1 MILTPNHSYFHRAAM
16 LCVLSFFL
24 LLLLYLSDCAASPT
38 FIRFTILSFCLKL
51 LHSHRALHVCS
62 HDNLSSLSHRSSS
75 LLTLLPSSPVLQ
87 ENERTRG
94 KASVASCLG
103 FDSQGR
109 ADSFVIGSSARTGCL
124 ASDVMK
130 TPSKISSEL
139 CLFAARTS
147 GGDKYVAG
155 ADNFS
160 LEEEVSR
167 F

>member
-1 MILTPNHSYFHRAAM
+1 M

-62 HDNLSSLSHRSSS
+62 HDNLSSLSLSLSSFF
-75 LLTLLPSSPVLQ
+75 LPPHPSPFFARATG
-87 ENERTRG
+87 EREDKR